1 MVLGNGPIVQW
12 RATEGLDRQEV
23 GPPPRTISLTERR
36 LRISVAPEK
45 LWQILPPSAAALL
58 HHANDLA
65 SAQRASAECS
75 EIGSLG
81 SPASSRTLHSS
92 CSSIGGEDLP
102 PAAHKQAQEVNSTPS
117 SPSCQK
123 AQETISAPSSSS
135 CQCSE
140 TYAFPPR
147 ALSRGCPRSPIKLCN
162 CGASDRSTP
171 TFASPKHLL

>member
-1 MVLGNGPIVQW
+1 MGGFSTGIPDEWPSLAISKNIQ
-12 RATEGLDRQEV
+12 L
-23 GPPPRTISLTERR
+23 TI
-36 LRISVAPEK
+36 AY
-45 LWQILPPSAAALL
+45 
-58 HHANDLA
+58 DLSPA
-65 SAQRASAECS
+65 F
-75 EIGSLG
+75 IGSLG

-147 ALSRGCPRSPIKLCN
+147 YTLTSSSSRGSKWVKGTGFDAHCLAESGCPPGLSKPGLV
-162 CGASDRSTP
+162 
-171 TFASPKHLL
+171 FAFFF